1 MIELKFKER
10 LRELRKNNGLTQ
22 KVLALEAKVA
32 ETSITDWERG
42 RSEPCLL
49 DLTKLAIALNTT
61 IDYLVG
67 KDEIEKN

>member
-1 MIELKFKER
+1 MSER
-10 LRELRKNNGLTQ
+10 LKELRKGNELTQ
-22 KVLALEAKVA
+22 KVLALKAGVS

-49 DLTKLAIALNTT
+49 DLMKLAITLNTT

-67 KDEIEKN
+67 KDEIEK